1 MSNKRLRIEI
11 ADTPFSREKGLMFRN
26 KLEADSGMM
35 FEFNHPQ
42 NLKFWGMNTF
52 IPLSIAFVSKDNKIA
67 KIEQISPLSLNCVE
81 SETDCS
87 IAIEAN
93 HDFFDK
99 NNIGVGSSID
109 IVKDGVHNYIIF
121 K

>member
-1 MSNKRLRIEI
+1 MSNKQLRVEI
-11 ADTPFSREKGLMFRN
+11 ADTPFSRQKGLMFRK
-26 KLEADSGMM
+26 KLGDDSGMV
-35 FEFNHPQ
+35 FKFNSPQ

-52 IPLSIAFVSKDNKIA
+52 IPLSIAFISEDNKITN
-67 KIEQISPLSLNCVE
+67 IEQISPFSLKCVA
-81 SETDCS
+81 SDKNCS

-99 NNIGVGSSID
+99 NDIGIGNSID
-109 IVKDGVHNYIIF
+109 IVKDGINDYVIF